1 LFGFQWVQASSSWRG
16 AEGEEMTMSPNWTP
30 EEDQRLL
37 DLVAAEATWPLIALN
52 LGRSIQAVQERAQT
66 LKRDGVVTG
75 LKVKGK

>member
-1 LFGFQWVQASSSWRG
+1 
-16 AEGEEMTMSPNWTP
+16 MTLSPTSNIRWTP

-52 LGRSIQAVQERAQT
+52 LRRSIQAVQERAQR

-75 LKVKGK
+75 LKSKGK